1 MSLGKDKYYSAEGG
15 FEEGEALN
23 TQGKY
28 GKYVYNKEE
37 LAEICN
43 LDNHHFAGN
52 NSHPMMRLSSQ
63 MIMEK
68 YGGPNG
74 IMSALY
80 TNIKVGISSL
90 FLNKYRPVSTTLRMT
105 RRIEPE
111 CK

>member
-1 MSLGKDKYYSAEGG
+1 
-15 FEEGEALN
+15 
-23 TQGKY
+23 
-28 GKYVYNKEE
+28 
-37 LAEICN
+37 
-43 LDNHHFAGN
+43 
-52 NSHPMMRLSSQ
+52 
-63 MIMEK
+63 MIMGK

-111 CK
+111 YMVKTNSLLQKLRLSWS